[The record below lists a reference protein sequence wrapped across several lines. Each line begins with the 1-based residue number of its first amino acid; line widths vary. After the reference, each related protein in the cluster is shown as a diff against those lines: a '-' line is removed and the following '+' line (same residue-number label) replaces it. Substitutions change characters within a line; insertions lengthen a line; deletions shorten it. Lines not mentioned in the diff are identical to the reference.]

1 MFLKNIQ
8 ELGIEANSQKQVEY
22 GKNLL
27 KGCQNL
33 KVILKEKKLQSVLG
47 LVGGEK
53 SSPYLQRQVKGS
65 VSFEVCLFYQG
76 KMKASKM

>member
-33 KVILKEKKLQSVLG
+33 KVILKEKGIQVT
-47 LVGGEK
+47 
-53 SSPYLQRQVKGS
+53 SSQVD
-65 VSFEVCLFYQG
+65 LL
-76 KMKASKM
+76 